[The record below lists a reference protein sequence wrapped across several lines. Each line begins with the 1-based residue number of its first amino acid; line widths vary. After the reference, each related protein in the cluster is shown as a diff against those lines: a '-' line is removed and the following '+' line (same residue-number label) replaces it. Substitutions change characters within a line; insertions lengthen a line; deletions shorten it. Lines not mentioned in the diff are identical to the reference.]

1 MQKRLSISILLM
13 ILGFIIT
20 PQLSGQSK
28 PNIILINMDNFGYG
42 ELGCY
47 GGGITRGAPT
57 PRIDMLADEGM
68 RLTNY
73 NVEAQCTPSRA
84 SLMTGRY
91 PVRSGNT
98 SVPIITGMYGLTQW
112 EYTMAEMLSDAGYI
126 TAMYGKWH
134 LGHTEGRFPT
144 DQGFDEWY
152 GIPNSTDESYWA
164 EDPQFMKV
172 VEENISPYV
181 VPEYIYNGKKGSTP
195 EKFKIYNFESRREID
210 RECTDHALAFIK
222 KNAKDEKPFFIYMPY
237 TQTHMPVLP
246 SNKFS
251 GITGNG
257 NYADVLAQLDT
268 YVGELL
274 DQLDKSGI
282 EENTLFIFTSDN
294 GPEMIPGHHG
304 WAGPWKGSYFTAKEG
319 SLRVPFIIRWPNK
332 VPEGVVSNEIVH
344 QMDIYTTLASFA
356 GAKVPSDRIIDGVD
370 HSDFFLGKSEKSARE
385 GFVVYVGDHIFGAKW
400 RNWKMLTKGL
410 DDSKGNGVIVEYG
423 FPQFFNLYDDPHEDY
438 PWIPERAGAFW
449 VRWPMA
455 EIFKEHGISLQL
467 EPPIK
472 AGTPDPYLP
481 NK

>member
-1 MQKRLSISILLM
+1 MKKSIVFLLT
-13 ILGFIIT
+13 GFLWSYLIMA
-20 PQLSGQSK
+20 QDQ

-57 PRIDMLADEGM
+57 PRIDKLASEGI

-385 GFVVYVGDHIFGAKW
+385 GFVV
-400 RNWKMLTKGL
+400 MLEITFL
-410 DDSKGNGVIVEYG
+410 EQNG
-423 FPQFFNLYDDPHEDY
+423 
-438 PWIPERAGAFW
+438 
-449 VRWPMA
+449 
-455 EIFKEHGISLQL
+455 
-467 EPPIK
+467 
-472 AGTPDPYLP
+472 GTG
-481 NK
+481 KC